1 MALLSVSAR
10 KRRKKKK
17 KHHVAKKH
25 PVPKKHPAP
34 KKHKSA
40 PPPQPA
46 PKPAPPHAP
55 TPAPGTGGSGT
66 GTAGKSAALVATSR
80 ERLFLNRFGT
90 GFTQDALKQLRAAG
104 TTEAWLEQQ
113 MNPTT
118 VTEAAKVATIDG
130 WFSYLRAPV
139 TTKAGA
145 NGDGSMPAWK
155 YGHNLGN
162 WTILRRIYSRRSVL
176 ETMTDFWSTNL
187 HIPVG
192 HDRAWLYRADYD
204 ATIRQHAFGTF
215 EEILLALS
223 LHPAMRVYLDNWSSV
238 KNKPNE
244 NQGRELLELHT
255 VGRAAGYSEAMVKD
269 SAKILSGY
277 TVDWGKTYEARYD
290 QTRHTTGAVSVLGF
304 DNPNAAADGQAVT
317 EAYLKYL
324 AHHPSTASNLCR
336 KLATYFVSDAPS
348 DGLVA
353 SLAQVY
359 LANGTDMKAVLRA
372 LAAHPEFLLSQ
383 GQKVRT
389 PVADM
394 VATARVLNID
404 VQPPGTDGAYADNA
418 NWSNGGPALFSWP
431 RPDGP
436 PVVGRMWS
444 SASRVF
450 ASYDVHLNHAGG
462 WWPKGATYRSAAS
475 WLPASSVRFDDYVEH
490 LSRTW
495 LGKSADSRIQKAAT
509 QAVNGPE
516 AWAHVTADTEV
527 TAKHSLGSWLFPRL
541 VIALLDTPD
550 HMTS

>member
-1 MALLSVSAR
+1 MAIFSVSAR

-17 KHHVAKKH
+17 KRHHVAKKH
-25 PVPKKHPAP
+25 PAP
-34 KKHKSA
+34 KKKKVS

-46 PKPAPPHAP
+46 PKPGTQPHAP
-55 TPAPGTGGSGT
+55 TPSPGSGTGGSGT
-66 GTAGKSAALVATSR
+66 SGKTTALVGAAR
-80 ERLFLNRFGT
+80 ERLFLNRLGT
-90 GFTQDALKQLRAAG
+90 GFTQEALKQLRTAG
-104 TTEAWLEQQ
+104 TPEAWLEQQ
-113 MNPTT
+113 MNPSS
-118 VTEAAKVATIDG
+118 VTEAAKVADIDD
-130 WFSYLRAPV
+130 WFSYLRGPLASKV
-139 TTKAGA
+139 AA

-162 WTILRRIYSRRSVL
+162 WTILRRIYSRRSLL

-187 HIPVG
+187 HVPVG
-192 HDRAWLYRADYD
+192 HDKAWLYRADYD
-204 ATIRQHAFGTF
+204 ATIRQNAFGTF
-215 EEILLALS
+215 EDILVALS

-238 KNKPNE
+238 RNKPNE

-255 VGRAAGYSEAMVKD
+255 VGRGAGYTEAMVKD

-277 TVDWGKTYEARYD
+277 TVDWGKTYEAKYD
-290 QTRHTTGAVSVLGF
+290 TAKHTTGAVSVLGF
-304 DNPNAAADGQAVT
+304 SDTNAAPDGQSVT
-317 EAYLKYL
+317 IAYLKYL

-336 KLATYFVSDAPS
+336 KLATYLVSDSPS

-359 LANGTDMKAVLRA
+359 LDSGTDMKAVLRA
-372 LAAHPEFLLSQ
+372 LAAHPEFLTSQ
-383 GQKVRT
+383 GQKVRQ

-394 VATARVLNID
+394 VATARALAID
-404 VQPPGTDGAYADNA
+404 VQAPGPDGAYAYNA
-418 NWSNGGPALFSWP
+418 NWANGGPGLFSWP

-436 PVVGRMWS
+436 PVVGQMWS

-450 ASYDVHLNHAGG
+450 ASLDMHLNHAGG
-462 WWPKGATYRSAAS
+462 WWPKGATYRSAPS
-475 WLPASSVRFDDYVEH
+475 WLPATSVRFEDYVEH

-495 LGKSADSRIQKAAT
+495 LGKSADARLQKAAT

-516 AWAHVTADTEV
+516 NWARVTADTVV
-527 TAKHSLGSWLFPRL
+527 TAQHNLGGWLFPRL